1 MITHYDIINA
11 NMELNYL
18 GDKSFKFKN
27 KSITLL
33 INPNGNKEKAD
44 VVVMT
49 AGNAMPTIATVTRN
63 EVFQIMEEGEYE
75 LGGVGIIVSK
85 VKGGNISYV
94 FMDGVRVAYIFGD
107 SFELS
112 DKQLETLNESDVI
125 LTSINLDKSLIGKL
139 DPYILIPFGQSGQT
153 DVDKFIS
160 ENKFG
165 TVVPNLDKIK
175 LDPDSLPEDTQVWVL
190 NG

>member
-63 EVFQIMEEGEYE
+63 EVFQITEEGEYE

-94 FMDGVRVAYIFGD
+94 FMDGVRVAYLFGD

>member
-49 AGNAMPTIATVTRN
+49 AGNAMPTIATLTRN
-63 EVFQIMEEGEYE
+63 EVFQITEEGEYE

-94 FMDGVRVAYIFGD
+94 FMDGVRVAYLFGD

>member
-1 MITHYDIINA
+1 
-11 NMELNYL
+11 
-18 GDKSFKFKN
+18 
-27 KSITLL
+27 
-33 INPNGNKEKAD
+33 
-44 VVVMT
+44 
-49 AGNAMPTIATVTRN
+49 
-63 EVFQIMEEGEYE
+63 
-75 LGGVGIIVSK
+75 
-85 VKGGNISYV
+85 
-94 FMDGVRVAYIFGD
+94 MDGVRVAYLSGD
-107 SFELS
+107 TFELS

-125 LTSINLDKSLIGKL
+125 LTSVNLDKSLVGKL
-139 DPYILIPFGQSGQT
+139 DPYILIPFGQSGQA

>member
-63 EVFQIMEEGEYE
+63 EVFQITEEGEYE

-94 FMDGVRVAYIFGD
+94 FMDGVRVAYLFGD

-125 LTSINLDKSLIGKL
+125 LTSINLDKALIGKL